1 MKLLQL
7 PRTEL
12 RERLRGAGVWLRTGP
27 FSLRIRSR
35 IPSVAQGL
43 ADLYGQFEV
52 RDSRETFA
60 DFHVDV
66 NPPGRVRRWL
76 RPQVTFSFDGQLPF
90 KPLPYDQA
98 YPMLE
103 WGLNWCVS
111 MHAHQYLVVH
121 AAVVEKNGGAAI
133 LPAPPGAGKSTLT
146 AALVLSGWRLLSDEL
161 ALIDRQTGS
170 VQPLPRPISLKNES
184 ISLIRGFSSEAF
196 INRPSRDTVK
206 GTVAHLR
213 PPTESVRRQHE
224 PARPAWVV
232 FPQWSPDAP
241 ASLTPR
247 SAAQTFMF
255 LAQNAF
261 NYSHLG
267 AEGFQLGTRLVDTVG
282 CYDFSYGRLEDAVRT
297 FDHLAETF
305 TPAPATPCDLLTTS

>member
-7 PRTEL
+7 PPTEL
-12 RERLRGAGVWLRTGP
+12 RERLGGAGLWLRTGP
-27 FSLRIRSR
+27 FSVRVRSR
-35 IPSVAQGL
+35 VAHVAEGL

-52 RDSRETFA
+52 RHSSETFA
-60 DFHVDV
+60 DFHVSVDA
-66 NPPGRVRRWL
+66 PTPLRRWL
-76 RPQVTFSFDGQLPF
+76 RPQVDFSFDGQLPF

-111 MHAHQYLVVH
+111 MHAHQYLIIH

-133 LPAPPGAGKSTLT
+133 LPAPPGSGKSTLT
-146 AALVLSGWRLLSDEL
+146 AGLVLSGWRLLSDEL
-161 ALIDRQTGS
+161 TLIDRKSGLIH
-170 VQPLPRPISLKNES
+170 PLPRPVSLKNES
-184 ISLIRGFSSEAF
+184 IPLIRAFSESAF
-196 INRPSRDTVK
+196 INRPSHDTAK

-224 PARPAWVV
+224 PARPAWVI
-232 FPQWSPDAP
+232 FPQWRAGAATRMS
-241 ASLTPR
+241 PR

-267 AEGFQLGTRLVDTVG
+267 EDGFRVGTRLIDQVD
-282 CYDFSYGRLEDAVRT
+282 CHDFTYSQLDEAVQAFDRLADARAQT
-297 FDHLAETF
+297 A
-305 TPAPATPCDLLTTS
+305 AA